1 MPRPGKMLLLADLV
15 LQVTPAMEQVS
26 GTVRMSERAA
36 GCNAIADKLLD
47 LFDLGKAAVLLA
59 RPDDVA
65 VEPHLE
71 DASCCVGR
79 EDDRPELLPNSSCT
93 IQPARR
99 PQPHRRQYVISTAGA
114 AGMTTP

>member
-1 MPRPGKMLLLADLV
+1 
-15 LQVTPAMEQVS
+15 
-26 GTVRMSERAA
+26 MSERAV

-47 LFDLGKAAVLLA
+47 LFDLGKAPVLLA

-79 EDDRPELLPNSSCT
+79 EDDRPELL
-93 IQPARR
+93 RE
-99 PQPHRRQYVISTAGA
+99 RRQQLLRHPAGA
-114 AGMTTP
+114 QAPAAQAAVCDLDRGRSRHHNSVGG